1 MKSRVKTSKLPN
13 ANCRTLQLEGAE
25 RKLPNANCRTQIAER
40 KLPNANCRTQIAE
53 RKFADFD
60 ATLPCTDHHDA
71 LDTPLSTQGTF
82 PSSQSAA
89 VCNRVEGFLPE

>member
-53 RKFADFD
+53 RKFAGFD

-82 PSSQSAA
+82 PSSQS
-89 VCNRVEGFLPE
+89 

>member
-40 KLPNANCRTQIAE
+40 KLPNANLRVLTQPCPAQTTM
-53 RKFADFD
+53 
-60 ATLPCTDHHDA
+60 TL
-71 LDTPLSTQGTF
+71 
-82 PSSQSAA
+82 
-89 VCNRVEGFLPE
+89 

>member
-13 ANCRTLQLEGAE
+13 ANCRTLQLEG
-25 RKLPNANCRTQIAER
+25 AER